1 MRTTPV
7 YSAPDLGG
15 GALSQLLGINKYT
28 LIGILL
34 VIKVIINTAVPK
46 FFDDGGGACMCAVP

>member
-1 MRTTPV
+1 MV
-7 YSAPDLGG
+7 VHS
-15 GALSQLLGINKYT
+15 LSQLLGINKYT

>member
-7 YSAPDLGG
+7 YSEPDLGG
-15 GALSQLLGINKYT
+15 TLSQLLRINKYT

-34 VIKVIINTAVPK
+34 VIKVIINTAVPVC
-46 FFDDGGGACMCAVP
+46 FMIVV